1 MRVLVLNGSPKRVS
15 DTMQLTN
22 AFLEGLNRTGDNEVE
37 IIHVIEKNIKPCIG
51 CFGCWRNGDGKCVL
65 QDDQNEIL
73 KKYQQADL
81 IIWSFPL
88 YCFGIP
94 SHLKAVL
101 DRMIPLVQ
109 MKMEE
114 WDGVVYH
121 KQLAD
126 FERMRHVVLC
136 GAGFPQSDR
145 NFEGVSVTCDKCF
158 SNCTKIFVP
167 ETPLMNI
174 PELKDLADRKRSS
187 FREAGTE
194 YYRNGCLSSET
205 IKKLEELMI
214 SNEDYLDYVNG
225 Q

>member
-1 MRVLVLNGSPKRVS
+1 M
-15 DTMQLTN
+15 
-22 AFLEGLNRTGDNEVE
+22 
-37 IIHVIEKNIKPCIG
+37 I
-51 CFGCWRNGDGKCVL
+51 

-73 KKYQQADL
+73 AKYQQADL

-114 WDGVVYH
+114 KDGVVYH
-121 KQLAD
+121 KALAD
-126 FERMRHVVLC
+126 FDRMKHVVIC
-136 GAGFPQSDR
+136 GAGFPMSDR

-167 ETPLMNI
+167 ETPLMNV
-174 PELKDLADRKRSS
+174 PELKELADRKRSF
-187 FREAGTE
+187 FREAGVE
-194 YYRNGCLSSET
+194 YYRNGELIPET
-205 IKKLEELMI
+205 IEKLEELMI
-214 SNEDYLDYVNG
+214 PNEEYLAHVNG
-225 Q
+225 L